1 MALLEINAAKDE
13 LMDIASDLEAID
25 YTLPTEPADDA
36 SQDEWRDWAL
46 TLAGVIEDAEKA
58 TTKAAAAILN

>member
-13 LMDIASDLEAID
+13 LMDVASELEAID
-25 YTLPTEPADDA
+25 YELPDEPSDNA

-46 TLAGVIEDAEKA
+46 HLCLVIERAERV
-58 TTKAAAAILN
+58 TVKAAAAILN